1 MARIHI
7 SPAQRRNKRSEFRHP
22 SSEDGFRQ
30 AAGEFTSFVT
40 GTLKDTVIVYLFFTI
55 KDDETAA
62 EKFIDAALA
71 NLHTATSPNKV
82 SLDRKK

>member
-1 MARIHI
+1 MLI
-7 SPAQRRNKRSEFRHP
+7 F
-22 SSEDGFRQ
+22 
-30 AAGEFTSFVT
+30 
-40 GTLKDTVIVYLFFTI
+40 LFFAI

-62 EKFIDAALA
+62 EKFIEAALA